1 MELQAAV
8 RGDLRAILRDEER
21 AIARAATRSVR
32 AAAGQARRML
42 RGQIRRNFGRERE
55 RLSGAAFEDTVRYR
69 SQPRRGQALDA
80 TATVYSRA
88 RYRRRSGE
96 VDLLAV
102 YDEGVTIRAAQ
113 GRWLAV
119 PTQHAPLRGGRGGTR
134 RASPKETRIPLQ
146 FIQIARDQALLVS
159 KGRERRVL
167 YVLLRQV
174 KAAKRLDVQRAYTI
188 GEKRLSS
195 EFARQ
200 MVRQD
205 RELERKWS

>member
-21 AIARAATRSVR
+21 AIARAASRSVR

-88 RYRRRSGE
+88 RYQRPGGE

-102 YDEGVTIRAAQ
+102 YDEGVSIRARN

-119 PTQHAPLRGGRGGTR
+119 PTEHAPLRSGRGGAR
-134 RASPKETRIPLQ
+134 RASPKEIRIALQ
-146 FIQIARDQALLVS
+146 FIQLDQQRALLVS
-159 KGRERRVL
+159 RGRNRRVF
-167 YVLLRQV
+167 YVLLREIRLE
-174 KAAKRLDVQRAYTI
+174 KRLDVQRAWQS

-200 MVRQD
+200 LVRED
-205 RELERKWS
+205 RRLEEKWS